1 MAALNAAGPVPVR
14 ADQDA
19 LRSDL
24 DRFTFLLGGSDGE
37 KLFRSPRERWS

>member
-24 DRFTFLLGGSDGE
+24 DRFTFLLLGGSDGE
-37 KLFRSPRERWS
+37 DLFRSPRE